1 MNYGAALKITI
12 LNWEICDEICGSI
25 KMEYFRDDAGGVVA
39 MF

>member
-12 LNWEICDEICGSI
+12 LNWEICGSIKI

>member
-12 LNWEICDEICGSI
+12 LNWEICGSI